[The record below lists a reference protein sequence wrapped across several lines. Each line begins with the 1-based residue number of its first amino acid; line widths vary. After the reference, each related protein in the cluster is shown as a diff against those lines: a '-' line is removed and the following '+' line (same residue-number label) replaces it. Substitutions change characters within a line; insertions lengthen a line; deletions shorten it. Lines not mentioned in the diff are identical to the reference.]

1 MMPLFRSRPPV
12 ACCLVSLL
20 AFIVEDGATAQGP
33 MVVGGVDL
41 RSVVPR
47 RLVPSPASLV
57 PGTLVLGACP
67 RPMLFQ
73 RLLRLALRCE
83 CLLRLFQSL
92 AAMGFQLSC
101 GWRSLPSGDGRRR
114 WTSVDAACTGPKG
127 LACNFFVFRG
137 LCASLPYQLCSVFF
151 LGVPVLVPVFVLSL
165 TYNTGMS

>member
-1 MMPLFRSRPPV
+1 MKSLFRSRPPV
-12 ACCLVSLL
+12 ARRQVSSL
-20 AFIVEDGATAQGP
+20 AFVVDDGVIAQGP
-33 MVVGGVDL
+33 VVGGRVDL

-47 RLVPSPASLV
+47 QLFPSPASLD
-57 PGTLVLGACP
+57 PGALELGACP
-67 RPMLFQ
+67 RPMLFR
-73 RLLRLALRCE
+73 RLLHLALRCK

>member
-1 MMPLFRSRPPV
+1 MMPLFRSRPSV
-12 ACCLVSLL
+12 IRRLVSLL
-20 AFIVEDGATAQGP
+20 AFVVEVGATVQGP
-33 MVVGGVDL
+33 VVVGGVDL

-73 RLLRLALRCE
+73 RLLHLALRCE

-92 AAMGFQLSC
+92 TAMELRLSC

-114 WTSVDAACTGPKG
+114 WTSVDAVCTGPKG

-137 LCASLPYQLCSVFF
+137 LCASWPYKLCSVSS
-151 LGVPVLVPVFVLSL
+151 LGVPVLVPVFVLFLS
-165 TYNTGMS
+165 YNTGMS